1 MRRFFILLLSAYL
14 LAIFQSAVTSEILP
28 NFMKPDL
35 MLILVTYLGVSPS
48 LIAGA
53 VLVLFCSLLYETFSG
68 SPFGLFPFIYLSIF
82 FLIKLLAKFLI
93 LGDTIT
99 FRLILVALSMT
110 FQASLII
117 FLPPLLG
124 SFEILSLPQT
134 SWILWILPQVLIT
147 CVACWPLFPL
157 FKKLETLP
165 EGEPSPLEL

>member
-14 LAIFQSAVTSEILP
+14 LAIFQSAVTGELLP

-48 LIAGA
+48 LTAGA
-53 VLVLFCSLLYETFSG
+53 VLVFFCGFLYETFSG
-68 SPFGLFPFIYLSIF
+68 SPFGLFFFIYLSIF

-99 FRLILVALSMT
+99 FRLILVALSVT
-110 FQASLII
+110 FQAFLII
-117 FLPPLLG
+117 FLPSLLG
-124 SFEILSLPQT
+124 LFEILSLPQT
-134 SWILWILPQVLIT
+134 IWILPQILIT
-147 CVACWPLFPL
+147 CAACWPLFPL

>member
-1 MRRFFILLLSAYL
+1 MRRFFILLFSAYV
-14 LAIFQSAVTSEILP
+14 LAIFQSAVTSELLP

-48 LIAGA
+48 LVAGS
-53 VLVLFCSLLYETFSG
+53 VLVFFCGLLYETFSG
-68 SPFGLFPFIYLSIF
+68 GPSGLFLFIYLSIF
-82 FLIKLLAKFLI
+82 FFIKLLAKFLI
-93 LGDTIT
+93 LGDTLT

-124 SFEILSLPQT
+124 SFEILSLPQA
-134 SWILWILPQVLIT
+134 SWILPQILIT
-147 CVACWPLFPL
+147 CAACWPLFPL

>member
-35 MLILVTYLGVSPS
+35 MLILVTYLGVSPP

-124 SFEILSLPQT
+124 SLEILSLPRT
-134 SWILWILPQVLIT
+134 SWIIPQILVT

>member
-28 NFMKPDL
+28 NFLKPDL

-53 VLVLFCSLLYETFSG
+53 VLVFFCGLLYETFSG
-68 SPFGLFPFIYLSIF
+68 GPFGLFLFIYLNIF

-110 FQASLII
+110 FQAFLII
-117 FLPPLLG
+117 LLPPLLG
-124 SFEILSLPQT
+124 SSEILFLPQA
-134 SWILWILPQVLIT
+134 SWILPQVLIT
-147 CVACWPLFPL
+147 CAACWPLFPL

>member
-35 MLILVTYLGVSPS
+35 MLILVTYLGVSPP

-99 FRLILVALSMT
+99 FRLILVALSMI

-124 SFEILSLPQT
+124 SLEILSLPQT
-134 SWILWILPQVLIT
+134 GWILPQILVT

>member
-14 LAIFQSAVTSEILP
+14 LAIFQSAVTSELLP
-28 NFMKPDL
+28 NFLKPDL

-53 VLVLFCSLLYETFSG
+53 VLVSSCGLLYEAFAGGPS
-68 SPFGLFPFIYLSIF
+68 GLFLFIYLSIF

-93 LGDTIT
+93 LGDTLT
-99 FRLILVALSMT
+99 FRLILVALAMT

-124 SFEILSLPQT
+124 SFEVLSLPRT
-134 SWILWILPQVLIT
+134 SWIIPQVLVT

>member
-14 LAIFQSAVTSEILP
+14 LAIFQSAVTSELLP

-48 LIAGA
+48 LVAGA
-53 VLVLFCSLLYETFSG
+53 VLVLSCGLFYETFSG
-68 SPFGLFPFIYLSIF
+68 GPSGLFLLIYLSIF
-82 FLIKLLAKFLI
+82 FLIKLMAKFLI

-99 FRLILVALSMT
+99 FRLILIALSMT
-110 FQASLII
+110 FQAFLII
-117 FLPPLLG
+117 LLPPLLG
-124 SFEILSLPQT
+124 SFEILSLPQA
-134 SWILWILPQVLIT
+134 SWILPQVLIT
-147 CVACWPLFPL
+147 CAACWPLFPL

>member
-35 MLILVTYLGVSPS
+35 MLILVTYLGVSPP

-124 SFEILSLPQT
+124 SLDILSLPRT
-134 SWILWILPQVLIT
+134 SWIIPQILVT

>member
-1 MRRFFILLLSAYL
+1 MRRFLILLLSAYL

-53 VLVLFCSLLYETFSG
+53 VLVFSCGLLYETFSG
-68 SPFGLFPFIYLSIF
+68 GPFGLFLFIYLSIF

-99 FRLILVALSMT
+99 FRLILVASSMI
-110 FQASLII
+110 FQAALIV

-124 SFEILSLPQT
+124 SFEILSLPQP
-134 SWILWILPQVLIT
+134 SWILPQVLIT
-147 CVACWPLFPL
+147 CAACWPLFPL

-165 EGEPSPLEL
+165 EEEPSPLEL

>member
-1 MRRFFILLLSAYL
+1 
-14 LAIFQSAVTSEILP
+14 
-28 NFMKPDL
+28 MKPDL
-35 MLILVTYLGVSPS
+35 MLILVTYLGVSPP

-124 SFEILSLPQT
+124 SLEILSLPRT
-134 SWILWILPQVLIT
+134 SWILPQILVT